1 MAVMAMMMVV
11 VPVVVMTPVVMTPV
25 MVPVVMPAPMHQL
38 YASGGRLAACQHLRH
53 SRGRRSLCRGSHHRP
68 SQHGRGR

>member
-11 VPVVVMTPVVMTPV
+11 MMMPVVAIVVM
-25 MVPVVMPAPMHQL
+25 MVPMVMPAPMHQL

-53 SRGRRSLCRGSHHRP
+53 SRGRRSLCRGNHHGP
-68 SQHGRGR
+68 SQHGCGR